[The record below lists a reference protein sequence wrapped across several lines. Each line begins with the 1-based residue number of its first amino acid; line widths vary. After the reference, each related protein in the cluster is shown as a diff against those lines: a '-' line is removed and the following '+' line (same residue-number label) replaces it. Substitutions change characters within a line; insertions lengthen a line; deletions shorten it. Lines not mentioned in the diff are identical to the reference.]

1 MLSTK
6 PFAATHATDRGTV
19 TATFYPDSGCLR
31 FSTLSGSR
39 LHELMPPHSWM
50 ALSSVS
56 STERSSSAQ
65 PGERELGLLLAEFAG
80 EMANSTT
87 ARRSRPAW

>member
-6 PFAATHATDRGTV
+6 PLAATHATARGTV
-19 TATFYPDSGCLR
+19 TATFYPDNGCLR

-56 STERSSSAQ
+56 AADRSPSHQ
-65 PGERELGLLLAEFAG
+65 PGERELSLLLAEFAG
-80 EMANSTT
+80 EMTTT
-87 ARRSRPAW
+87 AATRRQRPAR